1 MTDTTSDERL
11 WAMLAHLA
19 GLLGYL
25 GAGIGQYIVPLVIYL
40 VYKDKSKFVAFH
52 AIQSLYFQLLLL
64 VGWVV
69 VGGMAITVILLL
81 PAILLAV
88 VIGIVTIV
96 FPILGAIR
104 ANAGEWYEL
113 PMVGGWARNTVGG

>member
-19 GLLGYL
+19 GFLGYL

-113 PMVGGWARNTVGG
+113 PMVGGWARNTIGG